1 MTFPQERGR
10 RIFARRNGQRQDRC
24 VHRNYRQ
31 AGKKRQAG
39 DCADTGDCSHL
50 SDGTAFLSEIWR
62 TRLHPQFQNV
72 CRERYDQFER
82 AKNGELDVMIGPR
95 SALFTPF
102 SKLGMIIIDEEH
114 ETSYKSETMPRYHA
128 RETAIARAGMEDAS
142 VLLGSA
148 TPSMES
154 FYHAKRGAYVLL
166 ELEKRIEEKP
176 LPACYTVDLREELR
190 QGNRSILSEKLQEL
204 MEQRLEKHQQIMLF
218 INRQGLAGLSPA
230 VHAVM

>member
-1 MTFPQERGR
+1 
-10 RIFARRNGQRQDRC
+10 
-24 VHRNYRQ
+24 
-31 AGKKRQAG
+31 
-39 DCADTGDCSHL
+39 
-50 SDGTAFLSEIWR
+50 
-62 TRLHPQFQNV
+62 
-72 CRERYDQFER
+72 
-82 AKNGELDVMIGPR
+82 MIGPR

-218 INRQGLAGLSPA
+218 INRQGLRVCLLPCMRSCDEMSALRCVAESSQQWKSGVPLLRLHGTRAEGLSGMRII
-230 VHAVM
+230 VYRRI